1 MASRLSYKFKAHPTG
16 DQKLPPQAIIVLKTL
31 EALGQDGEDQKFVTR
46 DALVAE
52 LDKVDGDRPNKLNAR
67 QPVERV
73 VMFYQKRL
81 IDEGFIEMDKPATEP
96 KEKKAK
102 AAKEPKATKSKVPAA
117 PTAEEA
123 AETAESMAM

>member
-1 MASRLSYKFKAHPTG
+1 MASRISYKFKTHPTAE
-16 DQKLPPQAIIVLKTL
+16 QKLPPQAIIVLKTL
-31 EALGQDGEDQKFVTR
+31 EGLGKDGEEQKFVTR

-81 IDEGFIEMDKPATEP
+81 VDEGFIELDKPAAEP
-96 KEKKAK
+96 KEKKAR
-102 AAKEPKATKSKVPAA
+102 APKEPKATKSKVPPAVS
-117 PTAEEA
+117 AEEA
-123 AETAESMAM
+123 EANAASMAM

>member
-1 MASRLSYKFKAHPTG
+1 MASRISYKFKTLPTG
-16 DQKLPPQAIIVLKTL
+16 EQKLPPQAVIVLKTL
-31 EALGQDGEDQKFVTR
+31 QTLGADGEDQKFVTR
-46 DALVAE
+46 DSLVAE

-81 IDEGFIEMDKPATEP
+81 LDEGYIELDKPAAEP

-102 AAKEPKATKSKVPAA
+102 AAKEPKASKSKVPAA
-117 PTAEEA
+117 DPADAEA
-123 AETAESMAM
+123 TAESMAI

>member
-1 MASRLSYKFKAHPTG
+1 MASRISYKFNAHPTAE
-16 DQKLPPQAIIVLKTL
+16 QKLPPQAVILLKTL
-31 EALGQDGEDQKFVTR
+31 EALGGEENAFVTR

-81 IDEGFIEMDKPATEP
+81 VDEGFIELDKPAAEP
-96 KEKKAK
+96 KEKKPR
-102 AAKEPKATKSKVPAA
+102 AAKEPKATKSKVPPAA
-117 PTAEEA
+117 AAEEN
-123 AETAESMAM
+123 AEAISI

>member
-1 MASRLSYKFKAHPTG
+1 MASRISYKFKALPTG
-16 DQKLPPQAIIVLKTL
+16 EQKLPPQAVIVLKTL
-31 EALGQDGEDQKFVTR
+31 QALGADGEDQKFVTR
-46 DALVAE
+46 DSLVAE

-81 IDEGFIEMDKPATEP
+81 VDEGYIDLDKPAAEP

-102 AAKEPKATKSKVPAA
+102 AAKEPKASKSKVPAA
-117 PTAEEA
+117 DPADAEA
-123 AETAESMAM
+123 TAESMAL

>member
-1 MASRLSYKFKAHPTG
+1 MASRISYKFVKHATG
-16 DQKLPPQAIIVLKTL
+16 EIKLPPQAVIILKTL
-31 EALGQDGEDQKFVTR
+31 ETLGGEDNAMVTR

-81 IDEGFIEMDKPATEP
+81 VTEGFIELDKPAAEP
-96 KEKKAK
+96 KEKKAR
-102 AAKEPKATKSKVPAA
+102 APKEPKAGKSKVPATTEA
-117 PTAEEA
+117 EAEEN
-123 AETAESMAM
+123 AEEMAL

>member
-81 IDEGFIEMDKPATEP
+81 IDEGFIEMDKPAAEP

-102 AAKEPKATKSKVPAA
+102 AGKEPKATKSKVPAA
-117 PTAEEA
+117 SPEQAEENA
-123 AETAESMAM
+123 AAVAI

>member
-16 DQKLPPQAIIVLKTL
+16 DQKLPPQAVIILKTL
-31 EALGQDGEDQKFVTR
+31 EALGVDGEDQKFVTR
-46 DALVAE
+46 DSLVAE

-81 IDEGFIEMDKPATEP
+81 IDEGFIEMDKPAAEP

-102 AAKEPKATKSKVPAA
+102 AAKEPKATKSKVPSA

-123 AETAESMAM
+123 AENAASMAM

>member
-16 DQKLPPQAIIVLKTL
+16 DKKLPPQAIIVLKTL
-31 EALGQDGEDQKFVTR
+31 EALGVDGEDQKFVTR

-81 IDEGFIEMDKPATEP
+81 IDEGFIELDKPAVEP
-96 KEKKAK
+96 KEKKVK

-123 AETAESMAM
+123 AQTAESMAM

>member
-1 MASRLSYKFKAHPTG
+1 MASRISYKFKAHPTA
-16 DQKLPPQAIIVLKTL
+16 DQKLPPQAVIVLKTL
-31 EALGQDGEDQKFVTR
+31 EALGGEDNAFVQR

-81 IDEGFIEMDKPATEP
+81 VDEGYIELDKPAAEP

-102 AAKEPKATKSKVPAA
+102 AAKEPKASKSKVPAA
-117 PTAEEA
+117 DPADAEANAEA
-123 AETAESMAM
+123 VAI

>member
-1 MASRLSYKFKAHPTG
+1 MASRISYKFKTLPTG
-16 DQKLPPQAIIVLKTL
+16 EQKLPPQAVIVLKVL
-31 EALGQDGEDQKFVTR
+31 EALGGEACEFVTR

-81 IDEGFIEMDKPATEP
+81 VDEGFIELDKPAAEP
-96 KEKKAK
+96 KEKKVR
-102 AAKEPKATKSKVPAA
+102 AAKEPKASKSKVPASA
-117 PTAEEA
+117 EADAEEN
-123 AETAESMAM
+123 AEEMAI

>member
-16 DQKLPPQAIIVLKTL
+16 DQKLPPQAIIVLKTR

-81 IDEGFIEMDKPATEP
+81 IDEGFIEMDKPAAEP

-102 AAKEPKATKSKVPAA
+102 AGKEPKATKSKVPAA
-117 PTAEEA
+117 SPEQAEENA
-123 AETAESMAM
+123 AAVAI